1 MFLHVVLADGQEKKN
16 KVSLFGFI
24 MTDVASPQ
32 VMKVL
37 EVYTKGTRAWFE
49 DDQEA
54 WVSASLVTK
63 EITDTNVKLV
73 FQNDEDEERVKNCQ
87 QQQTRSG
94 WPRVTRIV
102 FAQWSILVLIA
113 TCF

>member
-1 MFLHVVLADGQEKKN
+1 
-16 KVSLFGFI
+16 
-24 MTDVASPQ
+24 
-32 VMKVL
+32 MKVL